1 MSRVRLW
8 PALRLL
14 WENSYA
20 RVTLAVMIIL
30 AGYLLLVTYFVNS
43 YTARLDDVRQAEL
56 RRIAQ
61 IGVGAIAPYRYSAS
75 PHDSIYSATEARQQ
89 GAAIVRELT
98 DRYQL
103 GGNYLFMITYDG
115 VSLVQPFEPQKEFT
129 SQWGLQDANGKYF
142 VRELI
147 AAARSPQGAGY
158 VEYLYPPPGS
168 DVPQRK
174 ISYVVG
180 IPEWNCLIGTGMY
193 MDDIDAENRAYLR
206 NSLVLTLG
214 LFALILGAVVVSL
227 RPMMSGYRALLGLFE
242 RAGKQPD
249 ALPPVPV
256 ERFRAGS
263 ESWKLLAG
271 FQNMLT
277 QIERHKQAVRDE
289 QEHRHEAEQ
298 AAAQAERNR
307 LARELHDA
315 VTQTLFAASLIAD
328 VLPRL
333 WERDPAE
340 GRRRLEELRQLARG
354 ALAEMRTLLLE
365 LRPASLV
372 EAELGALLTQLA
384 EAFTARA
391 RVPVALTVEGA
402 ISPPPEVKIALFRIA
417 QEALNN
423 VARHADAK
431 QVTVR
436 LSGDE
441 REVALTVADDGRGFD
456 PDAVSS
462 DHLGLEIMRERA
474 EAAGATLTVESH
486 VSGGTA
492 VCVRWLRA
500 EEAQDN
506 G

>member
-1 MSRVRLW
+1 MSRLRFW
-8 PALRLL
+8 PVLRVL
-14 WENSYA
+14 WENSYV
-20 RVTLAVMIIL
+20 RVTLAVMVIL

-43 YTARLDDVRQAEL
+43 YTARLDEVRQAEL

-61 IGVGAIAPYRYSAS
+61 IGVGAIAPYRYSAA
-75 PHDSIYSATEARQQ
+75 PHDSIFSATEARQQ

-98 DRYQL
+98 DRYEL
-103 GGNYLFMITYDG
+103 GENYLFMITFDG
-115 VSLVQPFEPQKEFT
+115 VSLVQPFERQREFT
-129 SQWGLQDANGKYF
+129 SQWDLQDANGRYF

-168 DVPQRK
+168 DTPQRK

-214 LFALILGAVVVSL
+214 LFALIVGAVVVSL

-242 RAGKQPD
+242 RVGEQPD
-249 ALPPVPV
+249 APPPVPV
-256 ERFRAGS
+256 ERFHAGS

-271 FQNMLT
+271 FQDMLA

-333 WERDPAE
+333 WERNPAE
-340 GRRRLEELRQLARG
+340 GHRRLEELRQLTRG

-391 RVPVALTVEGA
+391 RVPVALTVESVA
-402 ISPPPEVKIALFRIA
+402 PLPAEVRIALYRIA

-423 VARHADAK
+423 IARHADAT
-431 QVTVR
+431 QVRVQ

-441 REVALTVADDGRGFD
+441 RRAELTVADDGRGFD
-456 PDAVSS
+456 LATVSS
-462 DHLGLEIMRERA
+462 DHLGLGIMRERA
-474 EAAGATLTVESH
+474 EALGATLVVASQVGSGTV
-486 VSGGTA
+486 VS
-492 VCVRWLRA
+492 VRWARA
-500 EEAQDN
+500 KEAQ
-506 G
+506 GHG